1 MNNLKRV
8 LVIFLLTVAMAAF
21 VLGADVTG
29 IWTATFDTQI
39 GAQTYTFTLVQSGTK
54 LTGKAANAFAKAET
68 EISEGTVTGDDIS
81 FVENLN
87 YEGMPLRIVYKGKI
101 TGDEI
106 KLTRNV
112 AEIADE
118 TATAK
123 KLK

>member
-1 MNNLKRV
+1 MNLKRGLTL
-8 LVIFLLTVAMAAF
+8 LVLLTAMAAF
-21 VLGADVTG
+21 ALAADITG
-29 IWTATFDTQI
+29 VWTATFDTQI
-39 GAQTYTFTLVQSGTK
+39 GAQPYTFTLKQSGTK

-68 EISEGTVTGDDIS
+68 EISEGTVKGDDIS
-81 FVENLN
+81 FIENLN

-101 TGDEI
+101 AGDEI

-123 KLK
+123 KSK